1 MMAWTSPG
9 FTVRSRPL
17 RICLPST
24 LTCRFFTSNKA
35 IRFLFAI
42 CLFELFVFAVEIVRP
57 LDAPHGDVSCRLEV
71 GVLDAGRHA
80 HLAGIRIVDHVDR
93 ADGREP
99 EIAQVFRARVDDLVR
114 VTARRRT
121 DEIAGAQRVGPLAVT
136 GFARPRQAEARL
148 SGDEGAAHRARPPT
162 RPHTREGEADAGG
175 P

>member
-1 MMAWTSPG
+1 MMAWTSPW

-57 LDAPHGDVSCRLEV
+57 LDAPHGDVGCRLEV
-71 GVLDAGRHA
+71 GFSTIGSVDVVDYPDSGRDA

-99 EIAQVFRARVDDLVR
+99 EIAQVFRAGVDDLVR

-121 DEIAGAQRVGPLAVT
+121 DEIADAQRVGLLAVT
-136 GFARPRQAEARL
+136 V
-148 SGDEGAAHRARPPT
+148 
-162 RPHTREGEADAGG
+162 
-175 P
+175 